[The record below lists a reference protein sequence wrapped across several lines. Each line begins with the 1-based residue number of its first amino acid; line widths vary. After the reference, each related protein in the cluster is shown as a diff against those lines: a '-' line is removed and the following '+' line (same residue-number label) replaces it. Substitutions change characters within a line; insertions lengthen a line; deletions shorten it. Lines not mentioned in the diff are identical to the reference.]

1 MKTTDIGFERFE
13 EDFYAN
19 PKTMFIVP
27 NESKDKSIKVV
38 FENSVAI
45 TTDND
50 DIEIKKK
57 LSRFEAEKLLIDI
70 FGTTN
75 IGIFDCSDIT
85 DEEIDRYINE

>member
-19 PKTMFIVP
+19 PNTMFIVP

-45 TTDND
+45 TIDND
-50 DIEIKKK
+50 NIEIKRK
-57 LSRFEAEKLLIDI
+57 LSRLEAEQLLIDL

-75 IGIFDCSDIT
+75 IGVFDCGDIT